1 MGNRMDVLAGKWI
14 VFEHCS
20 IDIEAHEIQT
30 LFRERIGIEVEEA
43 RISIKPGAHT
53 VIVSLSDDHIRDIV
67 AWSFQQASLAGR
79 PVCVKTRVLP
89 RN

>member
-14 VFEHCS
+14 VFESCPM
-20 IDIEAHEIQT
+20 DIEAHEVQA
-30 LFRERIGIEVEEA
+30 LFRDRIGIEVEEA

-53 VIVSLSDDHIRDIV
+53 VIVSLSDDHIRDV
-67 AWSFQQASLAGR
+67 MAWAFQQALLGGR
-79 PVCVKTRVLP
+79 PVSVRTRVLP